1 MSYSAGAEVR
11 ERQSGLAATLRP
23 RHVSMIAFGGTIG
36 AGIFVGSGQTIASIG
51 PAVVVSYL
59 VVGVVAV
66 VVMRLLSA
74 LTQRDPD
81 CGAFAVYAGKAFGHV
96 GRFSVGWM
104 YWWLLVVTAAVEL
117 GGAAAIAHTWLPGMP
132 QWGWSLLFLG
142 TLTLINLGP
151 VRMFGEFQF
160 WLAIIK
166 VVLAVGVPLL
176 AVLAVFGVLPTVH
189 SPGFSNVIDNGGLL
203 PFGTGS
209 VFSGMLVAAFSFIGI
224 EMAAI
229 ASGEADRPSRV
240 VRRSIRI
247 AAYTVLGVYLVG
259 MLMTVTLAPWNSKSV
274 AASPFGAMMD
284 ALHIPATASIINI
297 VVFTALLS
305 VLNSCVYSASRIGFS
320 LALHR
325 DAPRSWGT
333 LSRNRVPR
341 NVILW
346 TVAFGFVVSLAN
358 TFAPGNV
365 GLVLVDSSGA
375 VGILVWIA
383 IALSYLKIR
392 PRPDERLAA
401 APRESPKRL
410 TVAAWLSALALFG
423 MLVGMVFLPS
433 TQLQLLMTALP
444 IIVIF
449 IVVLWRETNASAEP
463 DF

>member
-1 MSYSAGAEVR
+1 
-11 ERQSGLAATLRP
+11 
-23 RHVSMIAFGGTIG
+23 MIAFGGTIG

-74 LTQRDPD
+74 LTQGDPD
-81 CGAFAVYAGKAFGHV
+81 CGAFAVYAGQAFGHV

-104 YWWLLVVTAAVEL
+104 YWWLLVVTAAVESA
-117 GGAAAIAHTWLPGMP
+117 GAASIAHTWLPGMP
-132 QWGWSLLFLG
+132 SWGWSLMFVG
-142 TLTLINLGP
+142 VLTLVNLGP

-166 VVLAVGVPLL
+166 VAVAVGVPVL
-176 AVLAVFGVLPTVH
+176 AVLAVLGVLPSVH
-189 SPGFSNVIDNGGLL
+189 SPGLSNVVDNGGLV

-209 VFSGMLVAAFSFIGI
+209 VFTGMLVAAFSFIGI

-240 VRRSIRI
+240 VRKSIRVT
-247 AAYTVLGVYLVG
+247 AYTVLGVYLVAT
-259 MLMTVTLAPWNSKSV
+259 MMTVTLAPWNSKSV
-274 AASPFGAMMD
+274 AASPFGTMMNAM
-284 ALHIPATASIINI
+284 HIPATASIINI

-305 VLNSCVYSASRIGFS
+305 VLNSCVYAASRMGFS
-320 LALHR
+320 LARHQ
-325 DAPRSWGT
+325 DAPRSWRT
-333 LSRNRVPR
+333 LSRNQVPR
-341 NVILW
+341 NAILW
-346 TVAFGFVVSLAN
+346 TGAFGFVVSFAN
-358 TFAPGNV
+358 TIAPGNV

-375 VGILVWIA
+375 VGIMVWIA

-392 PRPDERLAA
+392 PRPDQRLAA
-401 APRESPKRL
+401 APQRTPRRL
-410 TVAAWLSALALFG
+410 MVAALLSALALFG
-423 MLVGMVFLPS
+423 MLVGMVFVPS
-433 TQLQLLMTALP
+433 TQLQLVMTALP

-463 DF
+463 DM